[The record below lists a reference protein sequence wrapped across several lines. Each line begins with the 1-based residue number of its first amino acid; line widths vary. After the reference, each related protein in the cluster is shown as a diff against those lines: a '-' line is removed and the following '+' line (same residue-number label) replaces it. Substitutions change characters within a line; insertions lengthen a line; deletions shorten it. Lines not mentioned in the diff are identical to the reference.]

1 MNDILSDKLI
11 KKFIPS
17 RKINS
22 RKGDNGVVLVIGGS
36 YIYHGAPLLSSLAA
50 IKAGADLVYTAV
62 PKIIVDPIRSYSPNL
77 IVIPLMDPKLT
88 RGTVNKLLG
97 SIPTNIDSVTIGM
110 GSKIEDKI
118 PLKILIDKLLDRGIR
133 LSLDASALVA
143 DILPLLPNNNAVVTP
158 HSGEFKR
165 LFGLIPPLHLPDRIS
180 IVEKLADQNSV
191 VILLKGY
198 TDIISNG
205 VVTYINPK
213 KTPSMTVGGTGDILS
228 GLVATMLAKSTNPI
242 EAASVAVYINGR
254 SGKLAQEKYGCHI
267 VATDLIEML
276 PYIMKQ
282 YDVIN

>member
-1 MNDILSDKLI
+1 MNDILSDNLI

-191 VILLKGY
+191 VILLKGS

-228 GLVATMLAKSTNPI
+228 GLVATMLAKNTNPI

>member
-1 MNDILSDKLI
+1 MNDILSDNLI

-191 VILLKGY
+191 VILLKGS

-213 KTPSMTVGGTGDILS
+213 KTPSMTIGGTGDILS
-228 GLVATMLAKSTNPI
+228 GLVATMLAKNTNPI

>member
-1 MNDILSDKLI
+1 
-11 KKFIPS
+11 
-17 RKINS
+17 
-22 RKGDNGVVLVIGGS
+22 
-36 YIYHGAPLLSSLAA
+36 
-50 IKAGADLVYTAV
+50 
-62 PKIIVDPIRSYSPNL
+62 
-77 IVIPLMDPKLT
+77 
-88 RGTVNKLLG
+88 
-97 SIPTNIDSVTIGM
+97 M

-143 DILPLLPNNNAVVTP
+143 DILPLLPNNNVVVTP

-191 VILLKGY
+191 VILLKGS

-205 VVTYINPK
+205 VVTYINQK

-228 GLVATMLAKSTNPI
+228 GLVATMLAKNTNPI

>member
-1 MNDILSDKLI
+1 MNDILSDNLI

-191 VILLKGY
+191 VILLKGS

-205 VVTYINPK
+205 VVTYINQK
-213 KTPSMTVGGTGDILS
+213 QTPSMTVGGTGDILS
-228 GLVATMLAKSTNPI
+228 GLVATMLAKNTNPI

>member
-1 MNDILSDKLI
+1 MNDILSDNLI

-191 VILLKGY
+191 VILLKGS

-205 VVTYINPK
+205 VVTYINQK

-228 GLVATMLAKSTNPI
+228 GLVATMLAKNTNPI

>member
-1 MNDILSDKLI
+1 MNIVLSDDII

-36 YIYHGAPLLSSLAA
+36 YIYHGAPVLASLAA

-97 SIPTNIDSVTIGM
+97 SIPTSIDAVTLGM

-118 PLKILIDKLLDRGIR
+118 SLQILISKLLDRGIR
-133 LSLDASALVA
+133 LSLDAGSLIA
-143 DILPLLPNNNAVVTP
+143 DILPLLHDNNVVVTP

-165 LFGLIPPLHLPDRIS
+165 LFGLIPPLQLTDRIS
-180 IVEKLADQNSV
+180 IVEKLANQNSI
-191 VILLKGY
+191 VILLKGSI
-198 TDIISNG
+198 DIISDGTN
-205 VVTYINPK
+205 TYINQK
-213 KTPSMTVGGTGDILS
+213 QTPSMTVGGTGDILS
-228 GLVATMLAKSTNPI
+228 GLVATMLAKNKNPL
-242 EAASVAVYINGR
+242 EAASVAVFINGKA
-254 SGKLAQEKYGCHI
+254 GELAQNKYGCHI
-267 VATDLIEML
+267 IATDLIDML
-276 PYIMKQ
+276 PHAMKQ
-282 YDVIN
+282 YDVIY

>member
-1 MNDILSDKLI
+1 MNNILSHNLI

-17 RKINS
+17 RKISS

-97 SIPTNIDSVTIGM
+97 SIPTTIDSVTIGM

-118 PLKILIDKLLDRGIR
+118 SLKILIDKLLDRGIR

-143 DILPLLPNNNAVVTP
+143 DVLPLLPNNNVVVTP

-165 LFGLIPPLHLPDRIS
+165 LFGLTPPLHLSDRIS
-180 IVEKLADQNSV
+180 IVEKLANQNSI
-191 VILLKGY
+191 VILLKGP

-205 VVTYINPK
+205 TTTYINQK
-213 KTPSMTVGGTGDILS
+213 KTPAMTVGGTGDILS
-228 GLVATMLAKSTNPI
+228 GLVATMLAKNTHPI
-242 EAASVAVYINGR
+242 EAASVAVYVNGR
-254 SGKLAQEKYGCHI
+254 SGELAQEKYGCHI

-276 PYIMKQ
+276 PYVMKS
-282 YDVIN
+282 YDIIN

>member
-1 MNDILSDKLI
+1 MNDILSDNLI

-143 DILPLLPNNNAVVTP
+143 DILPLLPNNNVVVTP

-191 VILLKGY
+191 VILLKGS

-205 VVTYINPK
+205 VVTYINQK

-228 GLVATMLAKSTNPI
+228 GLVATMLAKNTNPI